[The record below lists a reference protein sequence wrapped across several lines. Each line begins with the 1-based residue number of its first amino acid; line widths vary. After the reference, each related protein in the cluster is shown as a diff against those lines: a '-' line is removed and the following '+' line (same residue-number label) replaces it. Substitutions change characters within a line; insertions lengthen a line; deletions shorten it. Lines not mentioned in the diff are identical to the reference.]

1 MSKCVSPSVRVL
13 FVSVFLHY
21 ERSQKLPFIL
31 SAGANKT
38 WTVHTLDAYTG
49 GMRSPNGPVSCSTF
63 IQPLVF
69 NTRESRDGQNC
80 NRMGND
86 EISDESKSRRKE
98 EMGGTETKRDGKIEG
113 REDTSRCCTAR
124 RRVLAE
130 VCRRVLPILCSF
142 WLYVDRAAPSPAP
155 SQVSSSNY

>member
-1 MSKCVSPSVRVL
+1 MD
-13 FVSVFLHY
+13 
-21 ERSQKLPFIL
+21 
-31 SAGANKT
+31 GA
-38 WTVHTLDAYTG
+38 HLDAYTRRI
-49 GMRSPNGPVSCSTF
+49 RSPNGPVSCSTF

-86 EISDESKSRRKE
+86 EISDESKSWRKE

-113 REDTSRCCTAR
+113 REDTNQCCTAR

-130 VCRRVLPILCSF
+130 VCRRGFPILCSF
-142 WLYVDRAAPSPAP
+142 
-155 SQVSSSNY
+155 